1 MASKAKARKTK
12 RPASRA
18 AGRTAGITK
27 QQQKFCE
34 HYALHGNGAE
44 AYGHA
49 YPKSRTNTP
58 KYRTDHAGK
67 LLRKDAIRDAIERLK
82 PEAAEIAEK
91 SFAITAERVLAEMA
105 AIAFANSDD
114 YYRWGTFERPV
125 RKKNKQTG
133 RWETMKDEHGND
145 ITEPVPFAHIKPSDQ
160 LTRQQKAAIVGAS
173 MTFSKT
179 GDPVVEVK
187 MADKRAALKDLMQ
200 HLGLLK
206 TDVSVSGKGGGPV
219 QLVVSSAEANL

>member
-1 MASKAKARKTK
+1 MASKTRAKTSR
-12 RPASRA
+12 SRA
-18 AGRTAGITK
+18 SGRTGVLTR

-49 YPKSRTNTP
+49 YPKSRSNTP
-58 KYRTDHAGK
+58 KYRTDHAAK
-67 LLRKDAIRDAIERLK
+67 LLKKDGIRDSIERLK
-82 PEAAEIAEK
+82 PKAAEIAEQ

-114 YYRWGTFERPV
+114 YYRWGTFDRPV
-125 RKKNKQTG
+125 RRKDKETG
-133 RWETMKDEHGND
+133 RWETVKDEHGND
-145 ITEPVPFAHIKPSDQ
+145 VTEPIPFAHIKPSDQ

-206 TDVSVSGKGGGPV
+206 TDVNVSGKGGGPV
-219 QLVVSSAEANL
+219 QLVISSAESNL